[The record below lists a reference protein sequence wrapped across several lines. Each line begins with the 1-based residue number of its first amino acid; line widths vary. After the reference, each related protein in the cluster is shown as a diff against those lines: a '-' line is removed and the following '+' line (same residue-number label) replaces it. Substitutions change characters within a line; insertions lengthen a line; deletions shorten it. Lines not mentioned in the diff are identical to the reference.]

1 MIRVVRGLLASA
13 AAAAILS
20 APISAAAAQS
30 GVAAGDSGR
39 ARASLP
45 GANGR
50 RAGQAAGGAA
60 NRDALERQ
68 VRQALA
74 RVTRQRL
81 GLDDAQMSQL
91 TDLDRKFQPRRQAL
105 TRDETETRKAL
116 RAAMADTAKPD
127 QQRIGADLDHLMAL
141 QRQRLDLQ
149 QEEQKALAGFLTPL
163 QRAQYQ
169 ALQERMRRR
178 LDAMRQQGGGAGGRR
193 GAGGARQPRRP
204 PPL

>member
-1 MIRVVRGLLASA
+1 
-13 AAAAILS
+13 
-20 APISAAAAQS
+20 
-30 GVAAGDSGR
+30 
-39 ARASLP
+39 
-45 GANGR
+45 
-50 RAGQAAGGAA
+50 
-60 NRDALERQ
+60 
-68 VRQALA
+68 
-74 RVTRQRL
+74 
-81 GLDDAQMSQL
+81 MSQL

-116 RAAMADTAKPD
+116 RAAMAVTAKPD

-193 GAGGARQPRRP
+193 GAGGSRQPRRP